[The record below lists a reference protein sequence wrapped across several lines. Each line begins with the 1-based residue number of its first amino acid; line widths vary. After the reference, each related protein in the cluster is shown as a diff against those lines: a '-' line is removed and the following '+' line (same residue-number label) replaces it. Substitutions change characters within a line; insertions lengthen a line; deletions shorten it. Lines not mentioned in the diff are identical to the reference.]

1 MKTTITGRKVTL
13 NDAFKSRV
21 ERKLK
26 KISKF
31 FGDDTEAQVTVT
43 VEKGRETVEIT
54 IRNGG
59 MIFRAEETMTD
70 MLDALEKVG
79 DALIRQIRKNK
90 TRLEKRLRSS
100 AFTDAVAETSLPEGD
115 AEEEEFKIV
124 RSKRFPIKPLDIDEA
139 ILQMNLLGHQFY
151 MFKNVSSGETNV
163 VYRRKQGD
171 YGLIE
176 PGEE

>member
-1 MKTTITGRKVTL
+1 MKTIITGRKVTL

-21 ERKLK
+21 ERKLQ

-31 FGDDTEAQVTVT
+31 FGDDSEAHVTVT

-59 MIFRAEETMTD
+59 MIFRAEDTAND
-70 MLDALEKVG
+70 MLDALEKVC

-100 AFTDAVAETSLPEGD
+100 AFVDAADGGLPLQEP
-115 AEEEEFKIV
+115 EEEEFKIV

-151 MFKNVSSGETNV
+151 MFKNVSTGEMNV

-171 YGLIE
+171 YGLLE